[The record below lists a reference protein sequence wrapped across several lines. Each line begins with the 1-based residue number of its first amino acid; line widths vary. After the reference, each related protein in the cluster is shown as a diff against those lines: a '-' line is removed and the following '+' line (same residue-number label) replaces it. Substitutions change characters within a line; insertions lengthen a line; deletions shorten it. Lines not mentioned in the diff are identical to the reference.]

1 MSQRRSSLDLSPVS
15 GRAIGSRM
23 TLAAV
28 TFGVFTLFNTLR
40 FLAYVP
46 QIARALKD
54 HSGAQAISLGTWSL
68 FLVSH
73 LSATAYAIVNQ
84 NDWTMATLFLLN
96 GVGCGLIILIATVK
110 RSQYRRRKS
119 LRPTHRARTSR
130 FGGAQLFAK
139 DPPPADLNVAYGKSR
154 RNLRVHRHPKR
165 L

>member
-110 RSQYRRRKS
+110 RSQYRRRTAPAFQGLEPSS
-119 LRPTHRARTSR
+119 LAEDHDYYGDLS
-130 FGGAQLFAK
+130 QFAPWTK
-139 DPPPADLNVAYGKSR
+139 T
-154 RNLRVHRHPKR
+154 
-165 L
+165 